1 MCLAFTSLLPTD
13 VVSASAEHV
22 SLLRSPQIR
31 IISENKQ
38 IFAVSITTEIK
49 EAKIKIKDTEG
60 KKGKPPILTCA
71 LGPLP
76 NTSTALFYPNRHL
89 PDHILPEVS
98 SWLNDY
104 SDILCEARK

>member
-1 MCLAFTSLLPTD
+1 MAFTSLLPTD

-49 EAKIKIKDTEG
+49 EAKIKIKDTEK

-76 NTSTALFYPNRHL
+76 NISTALFYPNRHL
-89 PDHILPEVS
+89 PITF
-98 SWLNDY
+98 Y
-104 SDILCEARK
+104 QR